1 MQSTTDLEVRLQEID
16 KQLTELQANRYE
28 LLEDIQRVQTES
40 IGVMIADC
48 GLASNMHIIMFAK
61 NLHNCSIVKSF
72 TIKDVC
78 WKEQEIDCI
87 EGAYTETYYGY
98 MYRTHQT
105 RLSFT
110 AFLEHKDLYKMY
122 VCDENQF
129 KLMQLQLCENNL
141 DHTNI
146 DEYEAVINCSALR
159 TIG

>member
-1 MQSTTDLEVRLQEID
+1 MQSTTELELRLQEID
-16 KQLTELQANRYE
+16 KQLAELQANRYE
-28 LLEDIQRVQTES
+28 LLDDIQKMKNES
-40 IGVMIADC
+40 VSARISDC

-61 NLHNCSIVKSF
+61 DLHDSSIVKLF
-72 TIKDVC
+72 TIKDMC

-98 MYRTHQT
+98 MYRTYQT

-110 AFLEHKDLYKMY
+110 AFLEHKDVYKMY
-122 VCDENQF
+122 VCDEDQF
-129 KLMQLQLCENNL
+129 KLMQLQLCEHNL

-146 DEYEAVINCSALR
+146 DEYEAAINCSALR